1 MQREKTAFLESAWA
15 GLRQGAGR
23 LDGPLL
29 GAAGL
34 LVLLGLF
41 FIASASRTLPGS
53 GGESAGLLARQVIFL
68 ALGAVALVA
77 LQKFDYLTLLRQS
90 PLLYLAGLLL
100 LCAVLFT
107 APVNG
112 ARSWFNLYFFKL
124 QPSEIMK
131 PVLILTLAYYLMYR
145 DSYKRL
151 GGLCVPLV
159 LWFVPLALIL
169 KQPDLGTALVLI
181 PVVFAMLY
189 AAGARLWHLGLMM
202 LAGGG
207 GLVGLWFTVMK
218 DYQKRRI
225 LAWLDPDQYRL
236 NEAWQQLHSEMAVG
250 SGGFLGKGLGQ
261 SGRDGVAL
269 LPERHTDFI
278 FAVTAE
284 EGGFVI
290 GALMLALLAF
300 VALAS
305 LNVGL
310 RTREP
315 AGRLIAVGVA
325 TLLGGQALINA
336 GVALGL
342 LPTTGLTLP
351 FVSYGGSS
359 LLSAFLCLGL
369 LMNVN
374 TRQEPVLARE
384 DFA

>member
-1 MQREKTAFLESAWA
+1 MQREKTASLESAWA
-15 GLRQGAGR
+15 GLCRGAGR

-41 FIASASRTLPGS
+41 FIASASRTVPGS
-53 GGESAGLLARQVIFL
+53 GGESAGLLARQVVFL

-151 GGLCVPLV
+151 SGLCVPLV
-159 LWFVPLALIL
+159 LWFIPLALIL
-169 KQPDLGTALVLI
+169 KQPDLGTAMVLI

-250 SGGFLGKGLGQ
+250 SGGFLGKGWGQ

-290 GALMLALLAF
+290 GALVLALLAF

-315 AGRLIAVGVA
+315 AGRLFAVGVA
-325 TLLGGQALINA
+325 TLLGGQALINT

-359 LLSAFLCLGL
+359 LLSTFLCLGL

-374 TRQEPVLARE
+374 ARQEPVLARE